1 MAVRNYGGFGAGL
14 AQGFG
19 LVQGVQDRFDRNEL
33 AKDTL
38 EAKVASDEATADF
51 RTKQLGLQAEENRL
65 RILSTA
71 ATAQATADNRRL
83 TLEET
88 NRRNLADEDLK
99 RKQQKFD
106 QDPNNPANVKT
117 TLENE
122 RRQSYQAK
130 VNQAGALDSL
140 YSLLTDTE
148 DYTPDTLNRVSELVT
163 SLEGGIFDVG
173 DLVSKKQIEG
183 AKAIQA
189 FTYNLSQNPEAQMT
203 DDVTDAYGRAL
214 NLNRSANIGRNIGAE
229 WSNAPEWIREDG
241 NYKVSKIALANVK
254 GNGVQPNPTN
264 PGQQDVMLSATVY
277 VEATNALTGDVQVYE
292 APLTGNRAITDGEA
306 VAIQLSQVQEV
317 AAAGHYMSGSIS
329 PQIRNGVRRARIFQ
343 RFGDPDGDGIG
354 SDGQAEFAKA
364 VDDKVEIVRRA
375 IQNGDNN
382 TFINLVSSDEA
393 NALAGKNLTQQQI
406 DEITARVQ
414 ENLLFDVDHTPP
426 QQSMR
431 QFFEQTRADLSAIV
445 LPTGLQYKDPAL
457 QKRKDDVTLG
467 EVMDLTNNG
476 MVSQL
481 NGVADDPKKLIRA
494 IQAAG
499 KLK

>member
-51 RTKQLGLQAEENRL
+51 RTKQLGLQAEENQL
-65 RILSTA
+65 RILSAA
-71 ATAQATADNRRL
+71 ATAQATADNRKL
-83 TLEET
+83 TLDETIRRNKAEET
-88 NRRNLADEDLK
+88 LK
-99 RKQQKFD
+99 SEKQAFE
-106 QDPNNPANVKT
+106 QDPNNPANVKLQ
-117 TLENE
+117 LENDQ
-122 RRQSYQAK
+122 RQSYGKK
-130 VNQAGALDSL
+130 VEQAGTLDTL
-140 YSLLTDTE
+140 YRTLTSTE
-148 DYTPDTLNRVSELVT
+148 DYTPDTLRQVNELVT

-173 DLVSKKQIEG
+173 DMVSNKQTEG
-183 AKAIQA
+183 AQAIKA
-189 FTYNLSQNPEAQMT
+189 FTYNLSQDPTAQMT

-241 NYKVSKIALANVK
+241 NYKVSKIALANVR
-254 GNGVQPNPTN
+254 GNGVQPNPSN

-329 PQIRNGVRRARIFQ
+329 PQIRNGVRRARILQ
-343 RFGDPDGDGIG
+343 RFGDSDGDGIG

-414 ENLLFDVDHTPP
+414 ENLLFDIDHTPP

-431 QFFEQTRADLSAIV
+431 QFFEQTRADLS
-445 LPTGLQYKDPAL
+445 GLEMPAGLKYTDANLQGKDN
-457 QKRKDDVTLG
+457 VTLG
-467 EVMDLTNNG
+467 DLYDLTNNQ

-481 NGVADDPKKLIRA
+481 NGIADDPKKLFRA
-494 IQAAG
+494 LKAAG
-499 KLK
+499 KIK

>member
-38 EAKVASDEATADF
+38 EAKVAGDEATADF

-71 ATAQATADNRRL
+71 ATAQATAENRAA
-83 TLEET
+83 TLAET
-88 NRRNLADEDLK
+88 ARRNKAEEALK
-99 RKQQKFD
+99 SEKQTFD
-106 QDPNNPANVKT
+106 QDPNNPANVKLQ
-117 TLENE
+117 LENDQ
-122 RRQSYQAK
+122 RQSYGKK
-130 VNQAGALDSL
+130 VEQAGQLDTL
-140 YSLLTDTE
+140 NRLLTSTE
-148 DYTPDTLNRVSELVT
+148 DYTPDTLRQVNELVT

-173 DLVSKKQIEG
+173 DIVSNKQAEG
-183 AKAIQA
+183 AQAIQA
-189 FTYNLSQNPEAQMT
+189 FTYNLSQDPTAQMT

-214 NLNRSANIGRNIGAE
+214 NLNKSANIGRKIGAE
-229 WSNAPEWIREDG
+229 WSNAPVWIREDG
-241 NYKVSKIALANVK
+241 NYKVSKIALANVR
-254 GNGVQPNPTN
+254 GNGVQPNPSN

-306 VAIQLSQVQEV
+306 VAMQLSQVQEV
-317 AAAGHYMSGSIS
+317 AAAGHYMSGTIS
-329 PQIRNGVRRARIFQ
+329 PQIRDGVRRARILQ
-343 RFGDPDGDGIG
+343 RFGDPDGDGKG

-414 ENLLFDVDHTPP
+414 ENLLFDIDHTPP

-431 QFFEQTRADLSAIV
+431 QFFEQTRADLSA
-445 LPTGLQYKDPAL
+445 LEMPAGLKYIDPAL
-457 QKRKDDVTLG
+457 QGRDNVTLG
-467 EVMDLTNNG
+467 EVYDLTNNP

-481 NGVADDPKKLIRA
+481 NGIADDPKKLFSAMRD
-494 IQAAG
+494 AG
-499 KLK
+499 KIE